1 MRLNKYHFV
10 NRRQTGILS
19 LQSQYNY
26 MLIHSLEKIYDRLK
40 GSRLSEEILTDL
52 HTELEEVTQFIECS
66 HQAAALLAIL
76 VIMSMEERTVGTAD
90 LLKYLGLRASSEKQ
104 IRQYL
109 LPLKKRNLVSFRHN
123 NLFSFYRMDIE
134 LPTWLFEAVVQ
145 NDKEKLKTEAIDD
158 AINFL
163 QHYSTMLL
171 ERKSDRITKAELFDW
186 QESFIQSHRHIRFVN
201 WLSKIHLSDGETACF
216 LYCCLKT
223 LEDDDSIDVDDM
235 LREIFS
241 DLAERYAFK
250 KSLRSGV
257 SRLMKEN
264 LLELADVFIS
274 AFSFVTLSE
283 KALSQLMDSDAGLLK
298 KDFVP
303 KFGTLLTVDNIAQK
317 KLAYNESLRQRIEQL
332 GRLLQDEQI
341 REIQQKLIENSMTPG
356 FTILLYGAPGTGKTE
371 TALQL
376 ARQSGRHLLQVEAS
390 KIRSMW
396 VGETEKNI
404 RKVFSEYREA
414 MRRFEPCPVLLFNEA
429 DAILGKRQQVRLRTD
444 QMENTLQNIILEEL
458 ENFEGIFIATTNLT
472 VNLDPAFERR
482 LLYKLS
488 FEKPDAMVRLQ
499 IWKEKF
505 PNFSEAQLDTISLD
519 HELTG
524 GQIENIRKKSF
535 IDSLLQTGL
544 TVDEKLLLKLIE
556 EELQMNKGRER
567 RVIGFRP

>member
-1 MRLNKYHFV
+1 
-10 NRRQTGILS
+10 
-19 LQSQYNY
+19 
-26 MLIHSLEKIYDRLK
+26 MLIQSFEKVYDRLK
-40 GSRLSEEILTDL
+40 DSRLSEQVLSDL
-52 HTELEEVTQFIECS
+52 QSDLEKISQFVGCS
-66 HQAAALLAIL
+66 HQAAALLATL
-76 VIMSMEERTVGTAD
+76 VIMNMEEHTAGTGE
-90 LLKYLGLRASSEKQ
+90 LLKYLGLRTSSETR

-109 LPLKKRNLVSFRHN
+109 QPLEKRNLLNFRHN
-123 NLFSFYRMDIE
+123 NSFSFYRTNIE
-134 LPTWLFEAVVQ
+134 LPAWLFEAIIQ
-145 NDKEKLKTEAIDD
+145 NDREKLKTKAIDD
-158 AINFL
+158 AIGFL
-163 QHYSTMLL
+163 QHYDNMLT
-171 ERKSDRITKAELFDW
+171 ERKCGRVSEAELFDW
-186 QESFIQSHRHIRFVN
+186 QASFIQSHQHIRFVD
-201 WLSKIHLSDGETACF
+201 WLCKLRLSGGETACF

-223 LEDDDSIDVDDM
+223 LEDENSIDVDD
-235 LREIFS
+235 LLKDIFS
-241 DLAERYAFK
+241 NLAERYAFK

-264 LLELADVFIS
+264 LLELDDVFIS

-303 KFGTLLTVDNIAQK
+303 KFGALLTAENIIQK

-341 REIQQKLIENSMTPG
+341 RKIQQKLIENGMTPG

-414 MRRFEPCPVLLFNEA
+414 TRRFEPCPVLLFNEA
-429 DAILGKRQQVRLRTD
+429 DAILGKRQQVRQRTD

-458 ENFEGIFIATTNLT
+458 ESFEGIFIATTNLT

-488 FEKPDAMVRLQ
+488 FEKPDAAARLQ

-505 PNFSEAQLDTISLD
+505 PNFSATQLDTISLD

-535 IDSLLQTGL
+535 IDSLLQPDL

-567 RVIGFRP
+567 RVIGFRNNA